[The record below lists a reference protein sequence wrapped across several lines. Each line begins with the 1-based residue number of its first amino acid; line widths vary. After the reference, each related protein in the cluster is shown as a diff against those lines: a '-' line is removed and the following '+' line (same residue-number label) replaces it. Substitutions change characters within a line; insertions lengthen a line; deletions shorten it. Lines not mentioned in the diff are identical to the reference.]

1 MGKGG
6 PAFEDTEDPAEE
18 QKPRLEARYIYNVG
32 LNDIVS
38 TRCVQNE
45 GWRAE
50 GDGLDIWIRGRRL
63 TRSGRKSPL
72 CERLP

>member
-6 PAFEDTEDPAEE
+6 PAFEDTEDPAKE
-18 QKPRLEARYIYNVG
+18 QKARLEARYGYNIG
-32 LNDIVS
+32 LNNIGL
-38 TRCVQNE
+38 TRCVQNK

-50 GDGLDIWIRGRRL
+50 GEGHDLWIRGRRL
-63 TRSGRKSPL
+63 TRSERKSPL